1 MPEAEASQTRGFAYV
16 AVGADGRRVRGQV
29 PGVSEQAAFDRLRRQ
44 GLSPIRLRVLKAG
57 EGAARALTLNDR
69 ESAEIL
75 LSLADLLSAGADMR
89 SALNVLMSRAQSPRA
104 ASACRRL
111 LQEIS
116 AGEALDVAF
125 ARTLAPRHGFVAA
138 LIAAG
143 EAAGDLP
150 QAMRRAGEMLEA
162 AIRLRDQLIA
172 ALAYPAFVLLA
183 TLLAAGVILLA
194 VVPSLEPLIEEGGKS
209 GASILSGLLA
219 VSRLLREQGV
229 ALAGGLAAA
238 AALVVALGQAGLLAA
253 PLDRLLL
260 GGPWRRTT
268 GALFYG
274 GFAISLGAMLTAGA
288 PMSDALRL
296 ATRGVR
302 SELAKVRLGVVLQQ
316 VRQGVSLS
324 EALQAVKGFPPTI
337 VRLVS
342 VGESTGAL
350 GRMLQRSGKLE
361 EDAAVRDIEAAAR
374 LLGPALIVL
383 LGGLIGL
390 MMAGL
395 LSGVTE
401 LGQAALN

>member
-1 MPEAEASQTRGFAYV
+1 MTDVQSFAYV
-16 AVGADGRRVRGQV
+16 ALEAGGKRVRGQV
-29 PGVSEQAAFDRLRRQ
+29 AGPSEQAAFERLRRQ
-44 GLSPIRLRVLKAG
+44 GLSPLRLRPVRTQ
-57 EGAARALTLNDR
+57 ARAGGDRGLKDR

-75 LSLADLLSAGADMR
+75 LSLADLLGAGADMR
-89 SALNVLMSRAQSPRA
+89 SALDVLLSRAQGSRV

-116 AGEALDVAF
+116 AGEALDAAF

-138 LIAAG
+138 LVAAG

-150 QAMRRAGEMLEA
+150 QALRRAGEMLEA
-162 AIRLRDQLIA
+162 AIKLREQLVG
-172 ALAYPAFVLLA
+172 ALAYPLFVLVSTVA
-183 TLLAAGVILLA
+183 AAGVILLA
-194 VVPSLEPLIEEGGKS
+194 VVPSLEPLVSEGGGE
-209 GASILSGLLA
+209 GAPILSGLLA
-219 VSRLLREQGV
+219 ASRLLREQG
-229 ALAGGLAAA
+229 
-238 AALVVALGQAGLLAA
+238 LVLTGALGAVIVLIFGLGRAGLLAG
-253 PLDRLLL
+253 PLDRLWLA
-260 GGPWRRTT
+260 GPWRRTT
-268 GALFYG
+268 CALAFG
-274 GFAISLGAMLTAGA
+274 GFAISLGAMLAAGA
-288 PMSDALRL
+288 PMSDALHL
-296 ATRGVR
+296 AIRGVR
-302 SELAKVRLGVVLQQ
+302 SEMAKARLQVVLQQ

-324 EALQAVKGFPPTI
+324 QALQAVKGFPSTI

-374 LLGPALIVL
+374 LLGPALIML

>member
-1 MPEAEASQTRGFAYV
+1 MTDPDARSFAYV
-16 AVGADGRRVRGQV
+16 ALGADGKRVRGQV
-29 PGVSEQAAFDRLRRQ
+29 AGPSEQAAFERLRRQ
-44 GLSPIRLRVLKAG
+44 GLSPLKLKTVRSAGQAPRGESLR
-57 EGAARALTLNDR
+57 DR

-89 SALNVLMSRAQSPRA
+89 ASLNVLLSRAQGTRVA
-104 ASACRRL
+104 NACRQL
-111 LQEIS
+111 LREIS
-116 AGEALDVAF
+116 AGEALDATF

-138 LIAAG
+138 LVAAG

-150 QAMRRAGEMLEA
+150 QALRRAGEMLEA
-162 AIRLRDQLIA
+162 AIKLREQLIG
-172 ALAYPAFVLLA
+172 ALAYPLFVLVSTLA
-183 TLLAAGVILLA
+183 AAGVILLA
-194 VVPSLEPLIEEGGKS
+194 VVPSLEPLVSDAGGEG
-209 GASILSGLLA
+209 APILSGLLA
-219 VSRLLREQGV
+219 VSRLLRDHGLVLV
-229 ALAGGLAAA
+229 AILLSGLAAL
-238 AALVVALGQAGLLAA
+238 AALARAGLLAA
-253 PLDRLLL
+253 PLDRLWLT
-260 GGPWRRTT
+260 GPWRRTT
-268 GALFYG
+268 GALSYG

-296 ATRGVR
+296 AVRGVR
-302 SELAKVRLGVVLQQ
+302 STLAKARLRLVLQQ

-361 EDAAVRDIEAAAR
+361 EDAAVRNIEAAAR

-395 LSGVTE
+395 LSGVSE
-401 LGQAALN
+401 LGTAALN

>member
-1 MPEAEASQTRGFAYV
+1 MTDGQSFSYV
-16 AVGADGRRVRGQV
+16 ALGADGKRVRGQAAG
-29 PGVSEQAAFDRLRRQ
+29 PTEQAAFERLRRQ
-44 GLSPIRLRVLKAG
+44 GLTPLKLRPVRSQ
-57 EGAARALTLNDR
+57 ARGGDHGLQDR

-89 SALNVLMSRAQSPRA
+89 SALDVLLSRAQGSRVA
-104 ASACRRL
+104 NACRRL
-111 LQEIS
+111 LQDIS
-116 AGEALDVAF
+116 AGEALDAAF
-125 ARTLAPRHGFVAA
+125 ARTLASRHAFVAA
-138 LIAAG
+138 LVAAG

-150 QAMRRAGEMLEA
+150 QALRRAGEMLEA
-162 AIRLRDQLIA
+162 AIKLRQQLVA
-172 ALAYPAFVLLA
+172 ALAYPLFVLISTLA
-183 TLLAAGVILLA
+183 AAGVILLA
-194 VVPSLEPLIEEGGKS
+194 VVPSLEPLVSEGGEGS
-209 GASILSGLLA
+209 APILSGLLA
-219 VSRLLREQGV
+219 VSRLLREQGL
-229 ALAGGLAAA
+229 ALAGGLGGVIV
-238 AALVVALGQAGLLAA
+238 LTVVLGRAGLLAG
-253 PLDRLLL
+253 PLDRLWLT
-260 GGPWRRTT
+260 GPWRRTT
-268 GALFYG
+268 CALAFG
-274 GFAISLGAMLTAGA
+274 GFSISLGAMLSAGA

-296 ATRGVR
+296 AIRGVR
-302 SELAKVRLGVVLQQ
+302 SDLAKTRLQVVLQQ

-324 EALQAVKGFPPTI
+324 QALQAVKGFPATV

-374 LLGPALIVL
+374 LLGPALIML

>member
-1 MPEAEASQTRGFAYV
+1 MTDVQSFAYV
-16 AVGADGRRVRGQV
+16 ALEAGGRRVRGQV
-29 PGVSEQAAFDRLRRQ
+29 AGPSEQAAFERLRRQ
-44 GLSPIRLRVLKAG
+44 GLSPLRLRPVRTQ
-57 EGAARALTLNDR
+57 ARAGGDRGLKDR

-75 LSLADLLSAGADMR
+75 LSLADLLGAGADMR
-89 SALNVLMSRAQSPRA
+89 SALDVLLSRAQGSRVA
-104 ASACRRL
+104 AACRQL

-116 AGEALDVAF
+116 AGEALDAAF

-138 LIAAG
+138 LVAAG

-150 QAMRRAGEMLEA
+150 QALRRAGEMLEA
-162 AIRLRDQLIA
+162 AIKLREQLVG
-172 ALAYPAFVLLA
+172 ALAYPLFVLVSTVA
-183 TLLAAGVILLA
+183 AAGVILLA
-194 VVPSLEPLIEEGGKS
+194 VVPSLEPLVSEG
-209 GASILSGLLA
+209 APILSGLLA
-219 VSRLLREQGV
+219 ASRLLREQGLV
-229 ALAGGLAAA
+229 LAG
-238 AALVVALGQAGLLAA
+238 ALGAMIVLVTVLGRAGLLAG
-253 PLDRLLL
+253 PLDRLWLA
-260 GGPWRRTT
+260 GPWRRTT
-268 GALFYG
+268 CALAFG
-274 GFAISLGAMLTAGA
+274 GFAISLGAMLAAGA

-296 ATRGVR
+296 AIRGVR
-302 SELAKVRLGVVLQQ
+302 SEMAKARLQVVLQQ

-324 EALQAVKGFPPTI
+324 QALQAVKGFPPTI

-374 LLGPALIVL
+374 LLGPALIML